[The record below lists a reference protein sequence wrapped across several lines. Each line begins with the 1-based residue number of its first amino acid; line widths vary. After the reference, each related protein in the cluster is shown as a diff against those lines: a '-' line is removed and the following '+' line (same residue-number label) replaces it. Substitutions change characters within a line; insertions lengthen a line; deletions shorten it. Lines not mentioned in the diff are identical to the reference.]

1 MTDKYNND
9 LTTPGRGVSP
19 AEADIYD
26 FDKTIVPFDSG
37 TLFILYCVRRY
48 PAVYFRTMPK
58 WLYGLARYATVDK
71 SMTLLKAYAF
81 DFISSIPLEEAVRGF
96 WDKYEKDVFFWA
108 KPERR
113 ERYSVIIT
121 ASPDFLIKEI
131 AARLRFDDLISTK
144 HDRETGA
151 VVGRNVHDREKVRLF
166 REKYPDTKVVNVYS
180 DSIDH
185 DKYIFTLAQKCY
197 HIEKGRRVQFDFE
210 RKYS

>member
-1 MTDKYNND
+1 MND
-9 LTTPGRGVSP
+9 NTPDGVP

-37 TLFILYCVRRY
+37 TLFIFYCMRRY
-48 PAVYFRTMPK
+48 PGLIFRTAPSIF
-58 WLYGLARYATVDK
+58 YGFMRYTTVDK
-71 SMTLLKAYAF
+71 SMTRLKAYAF
-81 DFISSIPLEEAVRGF
+81 DFISRIPLEEAVHDF

-108 KPERR
+108 RPERR

-131 AARLRFDDLISTK
+131 ASRLRFDDVISTK
-144 HDRETGA
+144 HDRKTGE

-185 DKYIFTLAQKCY
+185 DKYIFTLARRCY
-197 HIEKGRRVQFDFE
+197 HIENGKRVPFDFE